1 MIKICCYSQNQAL
14 MPKQTIYITSA
25 ADLSIKNSQL
35 QITFPDQG
43 TSFLRSIEDLGTLII
58 DHHSAHLTVPLLNR
72 LAEQNVAVVL
82 CNETHT
88 PTTMLMDLDSNYMQ
102 SKHMRAQLEAG
113 KPLCKQIWKQIVEY
127 KIRNQSALLEKLGFG
142 NDPLHRYHTQVKSGD
157 NTNREGVVA
166 KTYWQMLFG
175 RQFIRDRMGTPP
187 NNLLN
192 YGYAILRSSV
202 ARAIMDAG
210 LLPMVGVFHRNYY
223 DAFPLADDLMEPY
236 RPFIDEKVLSL
247 HQQGVTD
254 IDFAV
259 KKEIIETFYQE
270 LSQDQISATAHSL
283 VRLFE
288 KEGNVMFYPTLK

>member
-1 MIKICCYSQNQAL
+1 MA
-14 MPKQTIYITSA
+14 KQTIYITSA

-43 TSFLRSIEDLGTLII
+43 TSLLRSIEDLGTLII

-72 LAEQNVAVVL
+72 LAEQNVAVVF

-142 NDPLHRYHTQVKSGD
+142 DDPLHRYHTQVKSGD
-157 NTNREGVVA
+157 NTNREGVAA
-166 KTYWQMLFG
+166 KIYWQMLFG

-223 DAFPLADDLMEPY
+223 DAFPLADDLMEPF

-247 HQQGVTD
+247 HQQGVAD

-270 LSQDQISATAHSL
+270 LSQDQISAAAHSL

-288 KEGNVMFYPTLK
+288 KEGNVMCYPILN